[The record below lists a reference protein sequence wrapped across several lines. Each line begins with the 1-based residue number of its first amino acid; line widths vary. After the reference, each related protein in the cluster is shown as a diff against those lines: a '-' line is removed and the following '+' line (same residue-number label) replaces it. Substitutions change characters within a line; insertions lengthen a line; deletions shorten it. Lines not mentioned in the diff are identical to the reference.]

1 MIDFPKFAEMQ
12 KMFHEK
18 SMIIGEV
25 QPVVKTQIVIA
36 DVNVVDI
43 NLTIRSKITKKQV
56 FKDRKLRKAK
66 NVANWEKEEP
76 LK

>member
-1 MIDFPKFAEMQ
+1 MIDFPKFVEMQ
-12 KMFHEK
+12 KMFHGK

-43 NLTIRSKITKKQV
+43 NITTRSKITKKQV
-56 FKDRKLRKAK
+56 FKDRKPRKAK
-66 NVANWEKEEP
+66 NVANWEKEEQ

>member
-1 MIDFPKFAEMQ
+1 MQ
-12 KMFHEK
+12 KMFHGK
-18 SMIIGEV
+18 SMIIVEV

-43 NLTIRSKITKKQV
+43 NITTRSKITKKQV

-66 NVANWEKEEP
+66 NVANWEKEER